1 MHRPEYRC
9 NDATRFSAVAYR
21 VWRSGVSMRL
31 ESYAPMWYCVYEMS
45 VPRISVGSAW
55 RCAIGAVAA
64 AALVVGCAQI
74 QASAVR
80 TPPPAPLLGPAP
92 PVMVGAD
99 QVTLLRS
106 GPATFARIESL
117 INAAR
122 LSIHVEIY
130 EFGQRGLANALIA
143 AESRGVA
150 VTVIDDPSELSSAA
164 TAARLRTGGVNV
176 VDYPV
181 RKEMIDH
188 VKLLVVDAQVAVVGG
203 INWGVNS
210 PANHDYD
217 AELRGPAVHNLD
229 RVFSRDL
236 VTCGREVAVPDAA
249 SDSSIDVAATLP
261 GADIRPLALG
271 LIDGAQ
277 HTLDLELFVLT
288 DTGVVHALE
297 AAALR
302 GVAVRVLLDPSQP
315 SSEPAYA
322 ALLSDG
328 LQVRWYRS
336 RGELLHAKA
345 IVADATSVLFGSA
358 NWSGGG
364 FARNH
369 ELDIELPSARRVAS
383 AMLDQMDLDWV
394 ASS

>member
-1 MHRPEYRC
+1 M
-9 NDATRFSAVAYR
+9 
-21 VWRSGVSMRL
+21 
-31 ESYAPMWYCVYEMS
+31 
-45 VPRISVGSAW
+45 SVGSVW

-80 TPPPAPLLGPAP
+80 TSPPAPLLGPAP
-92 PVMVGAD
+92 PVMVGTD

-106 GPATFARIESL
+106 GPATFARIEL
-117 INAAR
+117 LRNAAR
-122 LSIHVEIY
+122 ASIHVEIY
-130 EFGQRGLANALIA
+130 EFGQQGLADALIA
-143 AESRGVA
+143 AEARGVA

-164 TAARLRTGGVNV
+164 TAARLRIAGVDV

-188 VKLLVVDAQVAVVGG
+188 VKLLVVDSQVAVVGG

-236 VTCGREVAVPDAA
+236 VTCGRDVAVADVV

-261 GADIRPLALG
+261 GAEIRPLALG

-297 AAALR
+297 AASLR

-315 SSEPAYA
+315 SSEPAFA

-328 LQVRWYRS
+328 IQVRWYRS

-345 IVADATSVLFGSA
+345 IVADASAVLFGSA

-369 ELDIELPSARRVAS
+369 ELDIELPSAPLVAA
-383 AMLDQMDLDWV
+383 AMLDQMNLNWA

>member
-1 MHRPEYRC
+1 MYR
-9 NDATRFSAVAYR
+9 
-21 VWRSGVSMRL
+21 L
-31 ESYAPMWYCVYEMS
+31 HMS
-45 VPRISVGSAW
+45 LGSLW
-55 RCAIGAVAA
+55 RCGVAALAA
-64 AALVVGCAQI
+64 AAVVVGCAQV
-74 QASAVR
+74 QASAVH

-92 PVMVGAD
+92 AVVVGSD

-106 GPATFARIESL
+106 GHATFARLQSL
-117 INAAR
+117 IDAAR
-122 LSIHVEIY
+122 VSIHVEIY
-130 EFGQRGLANALIA
+130 EFGQRGLVTALIA
-143 AESRGVA
+143 ARDRGVD
-150 VTVIDDPSELSSAA
+150 VTVIDDPSELASVA
-164 TAARLRTGGVNV
+164 TAALLRTAGVDV

-181 RKEMIDH
+181 RRQMIDH

-217 AELRGPAVHNLD
+217 AEVRGPVVRNLD
-229 RVFSRDL
+229 RVFERDL
-236 VTCGREVAVPDAA
+236 VTCGRATSVPDRV
-249 SDSSIDVAATLP
+249 SDPAIDVAATLP
-261 GADIRPLALG
+261 GAEIRPLALG
-271 LIDGAQ
+271 LIDSAQ

-288 DTGVVHALE
+288 DTGIVHALE

-315 SSEPAYA
+315 SSDPSYA
-322 ALLSDG
+322 ALLAERIS
-328 LQVRWYRS
+328 VRWYRS

-369 ELDIELPSARRVAS
+369 ELDIELIAAPLVAAEMLAQMNLNWAAS
-383 AMLDQMDLDWV
+383 A
-394 ASS
+394 

>member
-1 MHRPEYRC
+1 MYRLHM
-9 NDATRFSAVAYR
+9 SLGSL
-21 VWRSGVSMRL
+21 WR
-31 ESYAPMWYCVYEMS
+31 Y
-45 VPRISVGSAW
+45 
-55 RCAIGAVAA
+55 AVAA
-64 AALVVGCAQI
+64 LAAAAIVVGCAQV

-80 TPPPAPLLGPAP
+80 TPSPAPLLGPAP
-92 PVMVGAD
+92 MVVVGSD

-106 GPATFARIESL
+106 GHATFARLRSL
-117 INAAR
+117 IDAAR
-122 LSIHVEIY
+122 ASIHVEIY
-130 EFGQRGLANALIA
+130 EFGQRGLATALIA
-143 AESRGVA
+143 ARRRGVA
-150 VTVIDDPSELSSAA
+150 VTVIDDPSELASVA
-164 TAARLRTGGVNV
+164 TAALLRTAGVDV

-181 RKEMIDH
+181 RKQMIDH

-217 AELRGPAVHNLD
+217 AEVRGPVVGNLD
-229 RVFSRDL
+229 RVFERDL
-236 VTCGREVAVPDAA
+236 VTCGRATSVPDRI
-249 SDSSIDVAATLP
+249 SDPAIDVAATLP
-261 GADIRPLALG
+261 GAEIRPLALG
-271 LIDGAQ
+271 LIDAAQ

-288 DTGVVHALE
+288 DTGIVHALE

-315 SSEPAYA
+315 SSDPSYA
-322 ALLSDG
+322 ALLADG
-328 LQVRWYRS
+328 ISVRWYRS

-369 ELDIELPSARRVAS
+369 ELDIELIAAPLVAAEMLAQMNLNWAAS
-383 AMLDQMDLDWV
+383 A
-394 ASS
+394 